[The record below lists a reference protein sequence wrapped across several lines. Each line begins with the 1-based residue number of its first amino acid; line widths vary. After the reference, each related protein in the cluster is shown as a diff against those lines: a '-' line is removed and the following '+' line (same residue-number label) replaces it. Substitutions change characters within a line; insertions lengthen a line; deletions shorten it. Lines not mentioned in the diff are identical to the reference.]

1 MAARLVDSWG
11 ERRCCLAGGL
21 VSALGLGLASVSASI
36 PGLIIA
42 YSVVTGVGFGL
53 LYLPSVVIVPK
64 YFTHKHRQ
72 VIGGY
77 NLFLVTLFCCRSLAT
92 SVVLCAAGVGTF
104 LVAPLAQTMLDT
116 WGWRGAMRGLALLAG
131 VSVII
136 IIIIIIIIIM
146 VTT

>member
-1 MAARLVDSWG
+1 MRNVDDLHLSDLNLLSVFQFQVGVYGFTSPVAARLVDRWG

-72 VIGGY
+72 VR
-77 NLFLVTLFCCRSLAT
+77 TLSE
-92 SVVLCAAGVGTF
+92 
-104 LVAPLAQTMLDT
+104 
-116 WGWRGAMRGLALLAG
+116 
-131 VSVII
+131 
-136 IIIIIIIIIM
+136 
-146 VTT
+146 

>member
-1 MAARLVDSWG
+1 MYGFTSPVAARLVDRWG

-72 VIGGY
+72 VMTDIIRAVLTS
-77 NLFLVTLFCCRSLAT
+77 LFCRSLAT

-104 LVAPLAQTMLDT
+104 LVAPLAQAMLDT

-131 VSVII
+131 VS
-136 IIIIIIIIIM
+136 
-146 VTT
+146 TSSSSSSW

>member
-1 MAARLVDSWG
+1 MYGFTSPVAARLVDRWG

-21 VSALGLGLASVSASI
+21 VSALGLGLASVSTSI

-72 VIGGY
+72 DITRDKGQY
-77 NLFLVTLFCCRSLAT
+77 LELMTLCLRSLAT

-104 LVAPLAQTMLDT
+104 LVAPLAQAMLDT
-116 WGWRGAMRGLALLAG
+116 WGWRGAMRGLAALAG
-131 VSVII
+131 VSVPSSL
-136 IIIIIIIIIM
+136 
-146 VTT
+146 

>member
-1 MAARLVDSWG
+1 MAARLVDRWG

-21 VSALGLGLASVSASI
+21 ISALGLGLASVSASI

-72 VIGGY
+72 VMTDIIRAM
-77 NLFLVTLFCCRSLAT
+77 LTSLLCRSLAT

-104 LVAPLAQTMLDT
+104 LVAPLAQAMLDT

-131 VSVII
+131 VS
-136 IIIIIIIIIM
+136 
-146 VTT
+146 TSSSW